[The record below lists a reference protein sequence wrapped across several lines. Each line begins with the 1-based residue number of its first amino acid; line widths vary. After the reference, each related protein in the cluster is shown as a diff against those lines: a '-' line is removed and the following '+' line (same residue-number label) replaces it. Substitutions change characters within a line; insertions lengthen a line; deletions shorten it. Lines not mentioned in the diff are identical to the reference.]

1 MNTDQTSAFDLAAAG
16 HNIFITGAAGTGK
29 SFLLR
34 NIIQRLKQIRT
45 VAVTASTGTAAF
57 IIQGITLHSWFSM
70 GLAKEPV
77 DVMIQ
82 RLKKYSTCSENIR
95 KTQTLIIDE
104 ISQVRGEFLD
114 KINKVAQHVR
124 KNNRPFGG
132 IQIILCGDF
141 AQLPPVMTLDIEK
154 ELENSWSPTLLNNEH
169 PEIDYVFKSEAW
181 RETNPKIAY
190 LREVMRQKDDQLFI
204 DILNHIREGRV
215 ADEDFQPLLACIG
228 RRFASPSGDNINT
241 IFPTRL
247 VPTNADAHR
256 INRSFYNAIT
266 SEEHKYHAKFSIKKN
281 RRNRADKEAQQKVVD
296 RMVEYT
302 RNHSTMEPI
311 LSLKVGT
318 RVILTQ
324 NVNVRLG
331 LYNGAQG
338 IVEEFVTLQEA
349 GDLGIPVVSSTDGK
363 PIPQQEGDYD
373 ISEIKSSQY
382 SSESVPIIRLVGSEG
397 RYVLTPCTL
406 SIKSDFNE
414 EPNYI
419 VNMTQYPL
427 KHAWALTI
435 HKSQGMTLERAQI
448 NAGKFIFCPGQTYTA
463 LSRVRSLEGLSL
475 VDFDPNKVLVDPSV
489 VEFYKSI
496 SSKSTIFERKLEKTN
511 PGEYL
516 AAAKQDDEL

>member
-1 MNTDQTSAFDLAAAG
+1 MNPDQTNAFDLAVSG

-70 GLAKEPV
+70 GLAKEPA
-77 DVMIQ
+77 DVIIQ
-82 RLKKYSTCSENIR
+82 RLKRYSTCSENIR

-114 KINKVAQHVR
+114 KINLVAQHIR
-124 KNNRPFGG
+124 KNSLPFGG
-132 IQIILCGDF
+132 IQIIFCGDF

-154 ELENSWSPTLLNNEH
+154 ELENSWSPTILNNEH
-169 PEIDYVFKSEAW
+169 PKIDYAFMSEAW

-190 LREVMRQKDDQLFI
+190 LREVMRQKDDQVFI
-204 DILNHIREGRV
+204 NILNHIREGRV
-215 ADEDFQPLLACIG
+215 SNEDFQHLLACIG
-228 RRFASPSGDNINT
+228 RRFASQAGDNANN

-247 VPTNADAHR
+247 VPTNADAQR
-256 INRSFYNAIT
+256 INRSFYNAIDAM
-266 SEEHKYHAKFSIKKN
+266 EHTYHAVFSIKKN

-302 RNHSTMEPI
+302 KNHSTMEPR
-311 LSLKVGT
+311 LCLKVGT

-324 NVNVRLG
+324 NVNVKLG

-338 IVEEFVTLQEA
+338 IIEEFVTMLQA
-349 GDLGIPVVSSTDGK
+349 GEMGIPVVSNSEGK
-363 PIPQQEGDYD
+363 PPSQQEGDYEV
-373 ISEIKSSQY
+373 SEIKNPQHSSL
-382 SSESVPIIRLVGSEG
+382 SVPVIRLVGTRG
-397 RYVLTPCTL
+397 RYILTPCTL

-419 VNMTQYPL
+419 INMTQYPL

-435 HKSQGMTLERAQI
+435 HKSQGMTLDRAQI
-448 NAGKFIFCPGQTYTA
+448 DAGKFIFCPGQTYTA
-463 LSRVRSLEGLSL
+463 LSRVRSLDGLSL

-496 SSKSTIFERKLEKTN
+496 
-511 PGEYL
+511 
-516 AAAKQDDEL
+516 

>member
-1 MNTDQTSAFDLAAAG
+1 MNPDQTSAFDLAVSG
-16 HNIFITGAAGTGK
+16 HNLFITGAAGTGK

-70 GLAKEPV
+70 GLAKEPT
-77 DVMIQ
+77 DVIIQ

-114 KINKVAQHVR
+114 KINRVAQHVR
-124 KNNRPFGG
+124 KNSRPFGG
-132 IQIILCGDF
+132 IQVIFCGDF

-154 ELENSWSPTLLNNEH
+154 ELENSWSPILLNNEF
-169 PEIDYVFKSEAW
+169 PEIDYAFKSEAW
-181 RETNPKIAY
+181 SETNPKIAY

-204 DILNHIREGRV
+204 SILNHIREGRV
-215 ADEDFQPLLACIG
+215 SDEDFQPLLDCIG
-228 RRFASPSGDNINT
+228 RKFSNPTGDNMKI

-247 VPTNADAHR
+247 VPTNADAQR
-256 INRSFYNAIT
+256 INKSFYNAIE
-266 SEEHKYHAKFSIKKN
+266 SEEHKYHATFSIKKN
-281 RRNRADKEAQQKVVD
+281 KRNRADKEVQQKIVD

-302 RNHSTMEPI
+302 KNHSTMESS
-311 LSLKVGT
+311 LALKVGT

-338 IVEEFVTLQEA
+338 IIEEFVTIQDA
-349 GDLGIPVVSSTDGK
+349 GNMGIPVVSSTDGK
-363 PIPQQEGDYD
+363 PVPQQEGDYE
-373 ISEIKSSQY
+373 ISEIKSSQN
-382 SSESVPIIRLVGSEG
+382 SSASVPVIRLVGTEG
-397 RYVLTPCTL
+397 RFVLTPCNLT
-406 SIKSDFNE
+406 IKSDFNE

-419 VNMTQYPL
+419 VNMYQYPL

-448 NAGKFIFCPGQTYTA
+448 DAGKFIFSPGQTYTA

-496 SSKSTIFERKLEKTN
+496 
-511 PGEYL
+511 
-516 AAAKQDDEL
+516 